1 MIDPITQR
9 ILNEAKFRK
18 QPDKEIR
25 GKFSGETLEK
35 LPSLK
40 NVPMY
45 LIAGCLDKEYVIKIG
60 IPSQLNWQDHE
71 WKPEEYPK
79 LVKPYGFFVLSGY
92 EGYRKKLI
100 NKRFHTFE
108 AGNIIP
114 IKDIKNRMNDE
125 KFQNAFVIET
135 MKVNVETVALIDEG
149 TYRPFKIMISGIKSK
164 LLNSKIVINL
174 LSDVHDYN
182 VLSINKRHF
191 NSNTL
196 QKFPECN
203 ANVVK
208 AIKKGTLPKNNEGVL
223 LSVAEKPTKGKLNR
237 NVDSIELIFRYNNML
252 FSASEDEWKV
262 KGKQLLLNTIPPS
275 ADIGKTEYIR
285 FLSNSIITNNII
297 QKKQFTDISFNDND
311 EWEEYH
317 TSLAQFE
324 IDPKS
329 VEYKYEKE
337 YNRVEVTNF
346 KIKRHFFKPL
356 IPFNTMDTKYIRR
369 EFKIIIS

>member
-1 MIDPITQR
+1 MIDPITEY
-9 ILNEAKFRK
+9 ILTEEKFRK
-18 QPDKEIR
+18 HPDKEIR

-45 LIAGCLDKEYVIKIG
+45 LIAGCLDSEYVIKIG

-71 WKPEEYPK
+71 YKPEEYPK
-79 LVKPYGFFVLSGY
+79 LVKPHGFFVLDGY

-108 AGNIIP
+108 VGNIIP
-114 IKDIKNRMNDE
+114 IKDIKNRMNDA
-125 KFQNAFVIET
+125 KFQNVFLIET
-135 MKVNVETVALIDEG
+135 MKVNVETIALIDEG

-174 LSDVHDYN
+174 LTDIHDYN

-191 NSNTL
+191 NSDTL

-203 ANVVK
+203 TDVVK

-223 LSVAEKPTKGKLNR
+223 LSSGEKPTKGKLNR
-237 NVDSIELIFRYNNML
+237 NVDEIELIFRYNNML
-252 FSASEDEWKV
+252 FSAAEDKWKV
-262 KGKQLLLNTIPPS
+262 KGKQLLLNTIPPN
-275 ADIGKTEYIR
+275 ADLGETEFIS
-285 FLSNSIITNNII
+285 FLSNSIIANNII
-297 QKKQFTDISFNDND
+297 QKKQFTDVNLNHND
-311 EWEEYH
+311 EWQEYH

-324 IDPKS
+324 IAPKS

-337 YNRVEVTNF
+337 ENRVEVINF

-356 IPFNTMDTKYIRR
+356 IPFNTMGYKWLKGEPT
-369 EFKIIIS
+369 IIIS